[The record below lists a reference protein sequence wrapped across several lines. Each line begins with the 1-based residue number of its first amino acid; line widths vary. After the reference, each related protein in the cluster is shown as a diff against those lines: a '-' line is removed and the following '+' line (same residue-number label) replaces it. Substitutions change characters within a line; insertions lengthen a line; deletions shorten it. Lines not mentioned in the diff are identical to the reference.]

1 MFSTEQSTDPWI
13 KRAIDV
19 FAFIPDAEQQLHYI
33 KQYSTNRKVNFY
45 IRDRFYSL
53 ILENTTFWGNLQS
66 LYEALSPADLISV
79 GGGYHGNAEFD
90 Q

>member
-33 KQYSTNRKVNFY
+33 KQYSTNRKVSFLPLP
-45 IRDRFYSL
+45 ILSSP
-53 ILENTTFWGNLQS
+53 LENTTFWSNLQS
-66 LYEALSPADLISV
+66 LYEALSPADLIPV
-79 GGGYHGNAEFD
+79 GGGHHGNAEFD